1 MGNLENVKIVC
12 EGFEASNET
21 KENILIIF
29 KKLLDEAP
37 YGAFL
42 EVHLEK
48 VASGISG
55 RIHISS
61 LAGEFK
67 ASSVDMTPQDT
78 TEALFTDIRQQLIQ
92 WKSTRFTDAST
103 AALA

>member
-1 MGNLENVKIVC
+1 MGNLENVNIVC
-12 EGFEASNET
+12 DGFEASDEA
-21 KENILIIF
+21 KENILIVF

-48 VASGISG
+48 VSSGISG

-67 ASSVDMTPQDT
+67 AETVDMTPQDT
-78 TEALFTDIRQQLIQ
+78 ASALFAQIRQQLIN
-92 WKSTRFTDAST
+92 WKSTRFADTST
-103 AALA
+103 AVLA

>member
-12 EGFEASNET
+12 EGFEASSES
-21 KENILIIF
+21 KENILIVF

-48 VASGISG
+48 IASGISG

-67 ASSVDMTPQDT
+67 AEAVDMTPQDT
-78 TEALFTDIRQQLIQ
+78 VETLFAQIRQQLIS
-92 WKSTRFTDAST
+92 WKSTRFADTST
-103 AALA
+103 AVLA

>member
-12 EGFEASNET
+12 TGFEVTAEA
-21 KENILIIF
+21 KENILIVF

-48 VASGISG
+48 VADGISG

-61 LAGEFK
+61 LGGEFK
-67 ASSVDMTPQDT
+67 ASALEMTPQDAVD
-78 TEALFTDIRQQLIQ
+78 ALFLTIRNQIVE
-92 WKSTRFTDAST
+92 WKTTRFADTS
-103 AALA
+103 AAVLA

>member
-12 EGFEASNET
+12 EGFEASSES
-21 KENILIIF
+21 KENMLVVF

-48 VASGISG
+48 IASGISG

-67 ASSVDMTPQDT
+67 TNAVDMTPQDT
-78 TEALFTDIRQQLIQ
+78 VEVLVAQIRQQLIN
-92 WKSTRFTDAST
+92 WKLTRFSDSST

>member
-12 EGFEASNET
+12 TAFETTPEA
-21 KENILIIF
+21 KENILIVF

-48 VASGISG
+48 VATGISG

-61 LAGEFK
+61 MGGEFK
-67 ASSVDMTPQDT
+67 ASAMEMTPQDAAD
-78 TEALFTDIRQQLIQ
+78 ALFTSIRHQLVE
-92 WKSTRFTDAST
+92 WKSTRFTDTTT
-103 AALA
+103 AVLA